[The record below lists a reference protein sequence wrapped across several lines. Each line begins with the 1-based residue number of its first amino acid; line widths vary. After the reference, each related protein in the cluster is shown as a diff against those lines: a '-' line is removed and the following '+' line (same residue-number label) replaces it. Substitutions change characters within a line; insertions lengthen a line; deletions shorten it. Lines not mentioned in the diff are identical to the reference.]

1 MSFLNSL
8 WDVVLMFF
16 WASIFIAA
24 LVVMFMVVTDLIRDK
39 NLSGWWKAL
48 WILAL
53 IFVPVLTSLVYL
65 IARGDGMAERSV
77 KEANEMRDKS
87 EEYIRSVA
95 GKSPAEEIASA
106 KALLDSGAITPEE
119 FGSLKARALA
129 G

>member
-39 NLSGWWKAL
+39 DLSGWWKAL

-53 IFVPVLTSLVYL
+53 VFVPVLTSLVYL

-129 G
+129 I

>member
-53 IFVPVLTSLVYL
+53 VFVPVLTSLVYL

-129 G
+129 I

>member
-48 WILAL
+48 WILSL

-129 G
+129 I

>member
-1 MSFLNSL
+1 
-8 WDVVLMFF
+8 MFF

-77 KEANEMRDKS
+77 KEANDMRDKS

-129 G
+129 I

>member
-8 WDVVLMFF
+8 WDVVLVFF

>member
-129 G
+129 I

>member
-77 KEANEMRDKS
+77 KEANDMRDKS

-129 G
+129 I

>member
-39 NLSGWWKAL
+39 DLSGWWKAL